1 MHEHVFTILTAVI
14 DFDAESKWG
23 SNRLLVQKTNLFQT
37 MEKC

>member
-1 MHEHVFTILTAVI
+1 VI

-23 SNRLLVQKTNLFQT
+23 FGYYQLQKTNLFQT